1 MKLENYYLDLN
12 KVETLAVEDKKV
24 IHDYYR
30 DMVYSH
36 NDGRTSISDS
46 LFLTLYNNGY
56 LVDIRSEK
64 INDILNEDNSIGS

>member
-30 DMVYSH
+30 DMIYSH
-36 NDGRTSISDS
+36 NDNRTSISDS

-56 LVDIRSEK
+56 LVDIRAEK
-64 INDILNEDNSIGS
+64 INDVLNEDNSIGS

>member
-12 KVETLAVEDKKV
+12 KIGSLLVEDKKV
-24 IHDYYR
+24 IHEYYR
-30 DMVYSH
+30 DMIYAH
-36 NDGRTSISDS
+36 NDGRTSVSGS

-64 INDILNEDNSIGS
+64 INNILNEDNGISS

>member
-12 KVETLAVEDKKV
+12 KLETLAVEDKKV

-30 DMVYSH
+30 DMIYSH

-46 LFLTLYNNGY
+46 IFLTLYNNGY

-64 INDILNEDNSIGS
+64 INTILNEDNSIGS

>member
-12 KVETLAVEDKKV
+12 KIETLSVEDKKV

-30 DMVYSH
+30 DMIYSH
-36 NDGRTSISDS
+36 NDGRTSISNS

-56 LVDIRSEK
+56 LIDIRAEK
-64 INDILNEDNSIGS
+64 INNILHEDNSVGS

>member
-12 KVETLAVEDKKV
+12 KIETLSVEDKKV

-30 DMVYSH
+30 DMIYSH
-36 NDGRTSISDS
+36 NDGRTSISNS

-56 LVDIRSEK
+56 LVDIRAEK
-64 INDILNEDNSIGS
+64 INNILHEDNSVGS

>member
-12 KVETLAVEDKKV
+12 KLENMSIEDKKT

-30 DMVYSH
+30 DMIYAH
-36 NDGRTSISDS
+36 NDGRTSVSDS

-64 INDILNEDNSIGS
+64 INNILNEDNGISS

>member
-12 KVETLAVEDKKV
+12 KLENMSIEDKKT

-30 DMVYSH
+30 DMIYTH

-64 INDILNEDNSIGS
+64 INNILNEDNGISS

>member
-12 KVETLAVEDKKV
+12 KLEKLAIEDKKT

-30 DMVYSH
+30 DMIYSH

-46 LFLTLYNNGY
+46 IFLTLYNNGY
-56 LVDIRSEK
+56 LIDIRAEK
-64 INDILNEDNSIGS
+64 INNILDEDNSVGS

>member
-12 KVETLAVEDKKV
+12 KIGSLSVEDKKV
-24 IHDYYR
+24 IHEYYR
-30 DMVYSH
+30 DMIYAH
-36 NDGRTSISDS
+36 NDGRTSVSVS

-64 INDILNEDNSIGS
+64 INNILNEDNGISS

>member
-12 KVETLAVEDKKV
+12 KIETLSVEDKKV

-30 DMVYSH
+30 DMIYSH

-56 LVDIRSEK
+56 LVDIRAEK
-64 INDILNEDNSIGS
+64 INNILHEDNSVGS

>member
-12 KVETLAVEDKKV
+12 KIETLSVEDKKV

-30 DMVYSH
+30 DMIYSH
-36 NDGRTSISDS
+36 CDGRTSISDS

-56 LVDIRSEK
+56 LVDIRAEK
-64 INDILNEDNSIGS
+64 INNILHEDNSVGS

>member
-12 KVETLAVEDKKV
+12 KLESRSIEDKKV

-30 DMVYSH
+30 DMIYTH

-64 INDILNEDNSIGS
+64 INNILNEDNGISS